1 MQNIFIGY
9 VLLIIIILA
18 LVMLADGLRI
28 AYPIVLVLGG
38 LAFSFTSA
46 FSRITIDPQIVF
58 FIFLPPL
65 LYEAAWQVSWK
76 ELWKWRR
83 VITILLY
90 NSLQTSV

>member
-18 LVMLADGLRI
+18 LVMLANRLGI

-46 FSRITIDPQIVF
+46 FPHITIDPTNC
-58 FIFLPPL
+58 FLHL
-65 LYEAAWQVSWK
+65 SAAVA
-76 ELWKWRR
+76 L
-83 VITILLY
+83 
-90 NSLQTSV
+90 